1 MAPES
6 LRQYILNL
14 PNKPGVYK
22 YYDLESKILY
32 VGKAKDLK
40 KRVSSYFTK
49 QQHDNHKTKVLV
61 SKIQK
66 IEFVVVDSEY
76 DALLLENSLI
86 KEFQPRYNIN
96 LKDDKSYPYIKITKE
111 RFPRVLSI
119 RNPVKDGSQYFG
131 PYSSVNVMYL
141 MLELIKKM
149 YPIRNCKFNLS
160 EANIKS
166 GKFRLCLEYH
176 IGNCKGP
183 CVGLQ
188 NEAEYME
195 QIKQVISLLKGN
207 LHEVKT
213 LFKNQI
219 KEAVEKLAFEEA
231 HKIKIKLDLLE
242 KYQAKSM
249 IVNPAIQDVE
259 VFSVVSD
266 EKKGYVNYL
275 RVTNGMIT
283 QTRNLEVKK
292 ILGES
297 DAELLLSA
305 IAEIRNTDESTAP
318 EIILPQEIG
327 IELKG
332 FKVTIP
338 QIGDKKKLLELSLK
352 NAFYYKKEKDKM
364 AETLDPNL
372 RIDRVL
378 ENMKKDLRLNEL
390 PRHIECFDNSNFLG
404 KEPVSACVV
413 FKDAKPSKSDYRH
426 FNIKTVEGPDDFAS
440 MYEVITRR
448 YKRLLEEEKSLPQLI
463 VVDGGKGQLSSSVK
477 ALKDL
482 GLYGKIA
489 ILGIAKRLEELYFPE
504 DPLPLYLD
512 KKSETLRII
521 QHMRDEAHRFGITHH
536 RNRRNK
542 TGLATELEQIKG
554 IGEKTAISLLSY
566 FKSVNNIKLA
576 SLDDLKEITDSKRAT
591 IVFEYFQKK
600 AE

>member
-6 LRQYILNL
+6 LRKYILNL

-22 YYDLESKILY
+22 YYDSESKILY

-49 QQHDNHKTKVLV
+49 QQYDNHKTKVLV

-66 IEFVVVDSEY
+66 IEFVIVDSEY

-86 KEFQPRYNIN
+86 KDFQPRYNIN
-96 LKDDKSYPYIKITKE
+96 LKDDKSYPFIKITKE
-111 RFPRVLSI
+111 RFPRVLST
-119 RNPVKDGSQYFG
+119 RNPVKDGSLYFG
-131 PYSSVNVMYL
+131 PYSSLNTMYL
-141 MLELIKKM
+141 MMELIKQM
-149 YPIRNCKFNLS
+149 YPLRNCKFNLS
-160 EANIKS
+160 ESNIKS

-188 NEAEYME
+188 EEADYLD
-195 QIKQVISLLKGN
+195 QIKQVTSLLKGN
-207 LHEVKT
+207 LFEVKS
-213 LFKNQI
+213 LFKSQMN
-219 KEAVEKLAFEEA
+219 EAAEKLEFEEA
-231 HKIKIKLDLLE
+231 HKIKLKLDLLE
-242 KYQAKSM
+242 KYQAKSL
-249 IVNPAIQDVE
+249 IVNPSIQDVE
-259 VFSVVSD
+259 VLSVVSD
-266 EKKGYVNYL
+266 EKKGFVNYL
-275 RVTNGMIT
+275 RITNGMIT
-283 QTRNLEVKK
+283 QTRNLEIKK
-292 ILGES
+292 KLDETN
-297 DAELLLSA
+297 AELLLSA
-305 IAEIRNTDESTAP
+305 LAEIRNTNETASS
-318 EIILPQEIG
+318 ELILPFEIG
-327 IELKG
+327 IELEG
-332 FKVTIP
+332 YKVTIP
-338 QIGDKKKLLELSLK
+338 QIGDKKKLLDLSLK

-364 AETLDPNL
+364 AETLDPSL

-390 PRHIECFDNSNFLG
+390 PRHIECFDNSNFMG

-440 MYEVITRR
+440 MYEVLTRR
-448 YKRLLEEEKSLPQLI
+448 YKRLVEEEKPLPQLI
-463 VVDGGKGQLSSSVK
+463 VVDGGKGQLSSGVK
-477 ALKDL
+477 ALRDL

-489 ILGIAKRLEELYFPE
+489 IMGIAKRLEELYFPG
-504 DPLPLYLD
+504 DSLPLYLD

-554 IGEKTAISLLSY
+554 IGEKTAMSLLSY
-566 FKSVNNIKLA
+566 FKSVNNIKVA
-576 SLDDLKEITDSKRAT
+576 SLADLKEITDTKRAA
-591 IVFEYFQKK
+591 IVFEYFKNK
-600 AE
+600 AQ